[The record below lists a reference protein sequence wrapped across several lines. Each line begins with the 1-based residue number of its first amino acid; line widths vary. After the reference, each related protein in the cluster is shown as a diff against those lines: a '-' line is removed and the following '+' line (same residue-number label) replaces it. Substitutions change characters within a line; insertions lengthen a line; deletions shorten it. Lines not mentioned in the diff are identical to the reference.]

1 MSAGSCVL
9 IAIPLLL
16 AASASDL
23 TARMVSNRVCLA
35 LGVDGVAMQTVAH
48 TLPVSILAM
57 LAVFI
62 PALICWRHGI
72 MGGGDVKLFA
82 ATALLV
88 HPAAVPMLVLAIALA
103 GGVLGV
109 SYWTMMHLL
118 SRPTTSPPANPFR
131 RILRVERH
139 RICRGFSLPYAV
151 AISIGTFYVLGKGLL
166 S

>member
-1 MSAGSCVL
+1 MNVGPCVL

-23 TARMVSNRVCLA
+23 TARMVSNRVCMA
-35 LGVDGVAMQTVAH
+35 LGLDGVAMQAVAH

-62 PALICWRHGI
+62 PAFVLWRHGI
-72 MGGGDVKLFA
+72 MGGGDAKLFA

-88 HPAAVPMLVLAIALA
+88 HPAAVPMLVLAITLA
-103 GGVLGV
+103 GGVLGLV
-109 SYWTMMHLL
+109 YWTMMRLL
-118 SRPTTSPPANPFR
+118 SKRMTSSPADPFR
-131 RILRVERH
+131 RILRIERH

-151 AISIGTFYVLGKGLL
+151 AISVGTFYVFGKELA

>member
-1 MSAGSCVL
+1 MNVGPCAF
-9 IAIPLLL
+9 IAVPLLL

-35 LGVDGVAMQTVAH
+35 LGLDGLVMQTAAH

-62 PALICWRHGI
+62 PALVFWRHGI
-72 MGGGDVKLFA
+72 MGGGDAKLFA

-88 HPAAVPMLVLAIALA
+88 HPAAVPMLVLAIAFA
-103 GGVLGV
+103 GGLLGLA
-109 SYWTMMHLL
+109 YWTMMRLL
-118 SRPTTSPPANPFR
+118 SKPTISVPANPFR
-131 RILRVERH
+131 RILRIEQH

-151 AISIGTFYVLGKGLL
+151 AISIGTFYVFSQGLV